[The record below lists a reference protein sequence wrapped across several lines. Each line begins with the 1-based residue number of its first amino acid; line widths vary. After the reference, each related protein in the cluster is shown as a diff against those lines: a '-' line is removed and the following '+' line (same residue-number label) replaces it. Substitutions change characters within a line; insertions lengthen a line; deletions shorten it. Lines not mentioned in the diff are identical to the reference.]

1 MIHSP
6 FEESI
11 LWTCLENQELLKKAL
26 TILSLDCCS
35 TDAGLE
41 VQHSQPPAN
50 SACFRLASTI
60 LTGNSHVLSIILL
73 LLFWIQWYLCTDR
86 LLGLSYVWS
95 QGEILSATKDL
106 SVHSWMEFPP
116 STWLIPEFVLSNPC
130 GGCFIPKLCPTFA
143 TPWTVVRQAPLSMG
157 FPRQEYWSG
166 FQFLLQGIFLTQRS
180 NPSLLY
186 VAGRFFTTEPPGKS
200 ISISASISINIFIG
214 IYKIYQIY
222 KGI

>member
-41 VQHSQPPAN
+41 VQHYQPPAN

-143 TPWTVVRQAPLSMG
+143 TPWTVSPSGSSVHGISKARILEWVPIPSPGDLPDPEIESQSLVCSRQILYHWATREVYIYLS
-157 FPRQEYWSG
+157 FY
-166 FQFLLQGIFLTQRS
+166 
-180 NPSLLY
+180 
-186 VAGRFFTTEPPGKS
+186 
-200 ISISASISINIFIG
+200 
-214 IYKIYQIY
+214 IYKYIYRY
-222 KGI
+222 L